1 MTNTNDQAGSTS
13 ISATDQER
21 ARLASDCIESDDF
34 HIPDHATI
42 TDGAT
47 AAAEGRAL
55 LEAALGGSEQLEH
68 AISGGRP
75 SLSGKNSTGPS
86 PKRQVRLPIEL
97 DTALTNRARA
107 EAKTPSELIRVAVA
121 AYLHAS

>member
-1 MTNTNDQAGSTS
+1 MALRS
-13 ISATDQER
+13 
-21 ARLASDCIESDDF
+21 
-34 HIPDHATI
+34 
-42 TDGAT
+42 
-47 AAAEGRAL
+47 AL
-55 LEAALGGSEQLEH
+55 LTRNEHLEH

-86 PKRQVRLPIEL
+86 PKRQVRLPMEL

-107 EAKTPSELIRVAVA
+107 EAKTPSELIRIAVA

>member
-1 MTNTNDQAGSTS
+1 MNSTNDEAGTP
-13 ISATDQER
+13 INAADQER
-21 ARLASDCIESDDF
+21 ARLASDWIESDDF
-34 HIPDHATI
+34 HIPAHATV
-42 TDGAT
+42 TEGPA
-47 AAAEGRAL
+47 AAAEGRAV
-55 LEAALGGSEQLEH
+55 LEAALGGSEALER

-75 SLSGKNSTGPS
+75 SLSGKKRSGPS